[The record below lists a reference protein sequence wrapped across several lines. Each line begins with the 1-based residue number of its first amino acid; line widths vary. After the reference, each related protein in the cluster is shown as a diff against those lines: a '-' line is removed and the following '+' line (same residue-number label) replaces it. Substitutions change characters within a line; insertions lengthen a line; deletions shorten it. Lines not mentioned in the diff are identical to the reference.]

1 MLLPG
6 LTRIDLTTAY
16 HRFSLVLLDE
26 ATSALDIATETKLL
40 EALRALAEK
49 LTIVMVAHRLRSL
62 ANCDKLVDLSKKRVA
77 LLARDELLLLHYRYL
92 DFERV
97 RKRYAQVLTTRTGK
111 TDIAMGWGL
120 QLFMVF
126 PTTPRSLEPHSES
139 AG

>member
-62 ANCDKLVDLSKKRVA
+62 ANCDKLVDLSKKRGSTA
-77 LLARDELLLLHYRYL
+77 SPGRITIASLPLFGFRACS
-92 DFERV
+92 
-97 RKRYAQVLTTRTGK
+97 K
-111 TDIAMGWGL
+111 TLCSSSHHPDG
-120 QLFMVF
+120 
-126 PTTPRSLEPHSES
+126 ED
-139 AG
+139 

>member
-62 ANCDKLVDLSKKRVA
+62 ANCDKLVDLSKKRVS

-111 TDIAMGWGL
+111 TDIAMG
-120 QLFMVF
+120 
-126 PTTPRSLEPHSES
+126 
-139 AG
+139 